1 MSLKYNEEFKYA
13 LRDIANNSFKL
24 ENQFDRVR
32 CTEWVHK
39 LVMLS
44 DDSLENIKIRN
55 DYAQYLRIMLRAGVL
70 HGIFSNSP
78 PSTLMPFPEAMGKLV
93 ASKVTSLP
101 PMGPINVYM
110 KHWSPDGRAY
120 VAIKPIPGKG
130 VLTYLSVTPVA
141 DGQQNN

>member
-13 LRDIANNSFKL
+13 LRDIVNNSFKL
-24 ENQFDRVR
+24 ENQFGSIKIYFYFLKITTQYINKNYYYNYSFFNNKRFKILDRVR

-39 LVMLS
+39 LAMLP

-78 PSTLMPFPEAMGKLV
+78 PTTLMPFPEAMVRLK
-93 ASKVTSLP
+93 
-101 PMGPINVYM
+101 
-110 KHWSPDGRAY
+110 
-120 VAIKPIPGKG
+120 
-130 VLTYLSVTPVA
+130 
-141 DGQQNN
+141 